1 MNLFNSRF
9 DLTLTSPDAR
19 IAGSKSLAEVR

>member
-1 MNLFNSRF
+1 MKLFSSRF